1 MKTHLL
7 SLLAGTVGM
16 ATIGVAQA
24 SEPMVLSE
32 RQMGQ
37 VTAGS
42 TMVVTS
48 GDVVLASFAELS
60 GSLPISV
67 LADVQAFLNGLQMG
81 QVTAEGT
88 IVVTTGDVLASVAE
102 LQQSGSLPI
111 SVLDVQALL
120 NGLQMGQVT
129 AGSTMVVTSGDS
141 ITFTITSTPIVA
153 F

>member
-48 GDVVLASFAELS
+48 GDVLASFAELS

-88 IVVTTGDVLASVAE
+88 IVVTTGDVLASVAK